1 MSDKIEVPM
10 IEVMVRRDANTITT
24 VAVPPY
30 ELTML
35 RQMFGKENVNG
46 DRVVGHIEVAPD
58 QEAER
63 LSAKYGAGKVVKV
76 YGDDSGERLRE
87 LVEKA
92 AAAHQAESA
101 PKARAAAAK

>member
-1 MSDKIEVPM
+1 MPATHHFAGLEPVHRAT
-10 IEVMVRRDANTITT
+10 VRA
-24 VAVPPY
+24 AA
-30 ELTML
+30 LA
-35 RQMFGKENVNG
+35 
-46 DRVVGHIEVAPD
+46 VVGHIEVAPD

-92 AAAHQAESA
+92 AAAGSLSPVLNIRRH
-101 PKARAAAAK
+101 